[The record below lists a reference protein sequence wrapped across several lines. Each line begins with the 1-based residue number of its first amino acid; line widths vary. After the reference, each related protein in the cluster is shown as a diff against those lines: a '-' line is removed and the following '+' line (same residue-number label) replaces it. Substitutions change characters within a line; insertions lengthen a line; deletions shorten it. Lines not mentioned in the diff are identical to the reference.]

1 MEVRITKRVDHF
13 PQKYLAEWSL
23 SGLGYSCW
31 FHTQK
36 ELMEY
41 FASWNA
47 KVIAT
52 NFKFRKR
59 G

>member
-1 MEVRITKRVDHF
+1 MEVRITKRDDHF
-13 PQKYLAEWSL
+13 PQHYLAEWSID
-23 SGLGYSCW
+23 GLGFSCW

-41 FASWNA
+41 FACWNA

-52 NFKFRKR
+52 NFKFRK
-59 G
+59 